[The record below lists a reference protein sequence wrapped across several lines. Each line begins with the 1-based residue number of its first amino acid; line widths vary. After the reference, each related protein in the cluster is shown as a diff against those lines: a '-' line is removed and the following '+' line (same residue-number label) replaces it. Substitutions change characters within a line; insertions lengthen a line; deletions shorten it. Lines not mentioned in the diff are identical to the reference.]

1 MNARRPSIVV
11 APISQRATKGRE
23 EAPPGGRT
31 ERKRGNNP
39 NPKRPIPQTSD
50 HPKLSNIILNEPRQP
65 QSRCG
70 RFLKPRR
77 TSGNYLMRLTRE
89 KLHWLY
95 ETMFRIRR
103 FEETMLEQTF
113 RGNAMGVTHP
123 SDGQEAVPTGI
134 CAHLT
139 EKDWIGSTHRGHGHC
154 IAKGLD
160 TKAMMAEIMGRY
172 TGQCKGKGG
181 SMHIAD
187 FSKGMLGAN
196 AIVGAS
202 VPLAVGAALTA
213 KYRGLENESVGVA
226 FFGDGATSQGVVH
239 ESMNLAAIWKLPVIF
254 ACENNGYAEATPA
267 WYAVSTDDIAAR
279 ADSYGI
285 PGVQVDGM
293 NVFAV
298 YEAAEEA
305 VRRARAGEG
314 PTLLEL
320 KTYRYH
326 GHFHA
331 DDPKKYR
338 KADEEEEYQERD
350 CIKHFERLV
359 SQQNAMSETELE
371 AIRDSIELEMQE
383 AVDFALDSPM
393 PPMEEL
399 YTDVYVNYS
408 NPLVGLR

>member
-1 MNARRPSIVV
+1 M
-11 APISQRATKGRE
+11 
-23 EAPPGGRT
+23 T
-31 ERKRGNNP
+31 E
-39 NPKRPIPQTSD
+39 
-50 HPKLSNIILNEPRQP
+50 LSH
-65 QSRCG
+65 
-70 RFLKPRR
+70 
-77 TSGNYLMRLTRE
+77 E
-89 KLHWLY
+89 KLTWIY
-95 ETMFRIRR
+95 TTMYRIRR

-113 RGNAMGVTHP
+113 KGNSMGVTHP

-154 IAKGLD
+154 IAKGLE
-160 TKAMMAEIMGRY
+160 TRRMMAEIMGRS

-213 KYRGLENESVGVA
+213 KYQGKESESIGVS

-279 ADSYGI
+279 AEGYGI
-285 PGVQVDGM
+285 PGVSVDGM
-293 NVFAV
+293 DVFAV
-298 YEAAEEA
+298 YDAAEQA
-305 VRRARAGEG
+305 VARARRGEG
-314 PTLLEL
+314 PTLLDL

-331 DDPKKYR
+331 DDTKKYR
-338 KADEEEEYQERD
+338 KPEEEQAYKDRD
-350 CIKHFERLV
+350 CLKLFEERVTGQSLMK
-359 SQQNAMSETELE
+359 AEELST
-371 AIRDSIELEMQE
+371 IRDAIEEEME
-383 AVDFALDSPM
+383 DAVKFALDSPM
-393 PPMEEL
+393 PDESEL
-399 YTDVYVNYS
+399 YSDVYVSYS
-408 NPLVGLR
+408 NPVAGLR

>member
-1 MNARRPSIVV
+1 MTE
-11 APISQRATKGRE
+11 IS
-23 EAPPGGRT
+23 
-31 ERKRGNNP
+31 
-39 NPKRPIPQTSD
+39 
-50 HPKLSNIILNEPRQP
+50 H
-65 QSRCG
+65 
-70 RFLKPRR
+70 
-77 TSGNYLMRLTRE
+77 E
-89 KLHWLY
+89 KLTWLY
-95 ETMFRIRR
+95 TTMYRIRR

-113 RGNAMGVTHP
+113 KGNSMGVTHP

-139 EKDWIGSTHRGHGHC
+139 VKDWIGSTHRGHGHC

-160 TKAMMAEIMGRY
+160 TKSMMAEIMGRA
-172 TGQCKGKGG
+172 TGMCKGKGG

-213 KYRGLENESVGVA
+213 KYRGKESESIGVS

-239 ESMNLAAIWKLPVIF
+239 ESMNLAAVWKLPVIF

-267 WYAVSTDDIAAR
+267 WYAVSADDISSR
-279 ADSYGI
+279 AEGYGI

-293 NVFAV
+293 DVFAV
-298 YEAAEEA
+298 YDAAQIA
-305 VRRARAGEG
+305 VERARRGEG
-314 PTLLEL
+314 PTLLDL

-338 KADEEEEYQERD
+338 KPEEEAHYKERD
-350 CIKHFERLV
+350 CLKMFEDRVTGQGLMK
-359 SQQNAMSETELE
+359 AAELSD
-371 AIRDSIELEMQE
+371 IRSNIEQEMEE
-383 AVDFALDSPM
+383 AVQFALESPM
-393 PPMEEL
+393 PDEAEL
-399 YTDVYVNYS
+399 YSDVYVSYS
-408 NPLVGLR
+408 NPLTGLR

>member
-1 MNARRPSIVV
+1 M
-11 APISQRATKGRE
+11 T
-23 EAPPGGRT
+23 
-31 ERKRGNNP
+31 
-39 NPKRPIPQTSD
+39 IPDS
-50 HPKLSNIILNEPRQP
+50 KLR
-65 QSRCG
+65 
-70 RFLKPRR
+70 
-77 TSGNYLMRLTRE
+77 
-89 KLHWLY
+89 WVY
-95 ETMFRIRR
+95 ETMYRIRR

-139 EKDWIGSTHRGHGHC
+139 AKDWIGSTHRGHGHC

-160 TKAMMAEIMGRY
+160 TAGMMAEIMGRH

-202 VPLAVGAALTA
+202 VPLAVGAALTS
-213 KYRGLENESVGVA
+213 KYRGNESESIGVA

-239 ESMNLAAIWKLPVIF
+239 ESMNLAAIWDLPVIF
-254 ACENNGYAEATPA
+254 ACENNQYAEATPA
-267 WYAVSTDDIAAR
+267 WYAVSTEDIAAR

-293 NVFAV
+293 NVFDV
-298 YEAAEEA
+298 YEAAGEA
-305 VRRARAGEG
+305 VARARSGAG

-331 DDPKKYR
+331 DDASKYR
-338 KADEEEEYQERD
+338 KPEEERAYEQRDCLKQFERRVTTLGKMTDEELGTIRGEIDQEMVD
-350 CIKHFERLV
+350 
-359 SQQNAMSETELE
+359 
-371 AIRDSIELEMQE
+371 
-383 AVDFALDSPM
+383 AVEFALNSPM

-399 YTDVYVNYS
+399 YTDVYVEYS
-408 NPLVGLR
+408 NPVYGLR

>member
-1 MNARRPSIVV
+1 M
-11 APISQRATKGRE
+11 TK
-23 EAPPGGRT
+23 
-31 ERKRGNNP
+31 
-39 NPKRPIPQTSD
+39 Q
-50 HPKLSNIILNEPRQP
+50 KLRW
-65 QSRCG
+65 
-70 RFLKPRR
+70 
-77 TSGNYLMRLTRE
+77 M
-89 KLHWLY
+89 Y
-95 ETMFRIRR
+95 ETMYRIRR

-139 EKDWIGSTHRGHGHC
+139 ERDWIGSTHRGHGHC

-213 KYRGLENESVGVA
+213 KYRGAESDSIGVA
-226 FFGDGATSQGVVH
+226 FFGDGATSQGIVH
-239 ESMNLAAIWKLPVIF
+239 ESMNLAAIWDLPVIF
-254 ACENNGYAEATPA
+254 ACENNQYAEATPA
-267 WYAVSTDDIAAR
+267 WYAVSTDDISAR

-293 NVFAV
+293 DVFAV
-298 YEAAEEA
+298 YEAAAEA
-305 VRRARAGEG
+305 VQRARAGEG

-320 KTYRYH
+320 RTYRYH

-338 KADEEEEYQERD
+338 RSDEEEEYRERD
-350 CIKHFERLV
+350 CIRRFEQV
-359 SQQNAMSETELE
+359 VISQQHMNEDELCGVRDMIET
-371 AIRDSIELEMQE
+371 EMQE
-383 AVDFALDSPM
+383 AVEFALNSPM
-393 PPMEEL
+393 PPIEEL
-399 YTDVYVNYS
+399 YSDVYVEYS
-408 NPLVGLR
+408 NPVQGLR

>member
-1 MNARRPSIVV
+1 MLSAITATVSEFSKLVTSISTNSENIRQRWQAILPSGEL
-11 APISQRATKGRE
+11 A
-23 EAPPGGRT
+23 
-31 ERKRGNNP
+31 GNCAM
-39 NPKRPIPQTSD
+39 RITRD
-50 HPKLSNIILNEPRQP
+50 KLS
-65 QSRCG
+65 
-70 RFLKPRR
+70 
-77 TSGNYLMRLTRE
+77 
-89 KLHWLY
+89 WLY
-95 ETMFRIRR
+95 ETMYRIRR

-113 RGNAMGVTHP
+113 LGNAMGVTHP

-139 EKDWIGSTHRGHGHC
+139 DKDWIGSTHRGHGHC

-213 KYRGLENESVGVA
+213 KYRGNENESVGVA

-239 ESMNLAAIWKLPVIF
+239 ESMNLAAIWDLPVIF
-254 ACENNGYAEATPA
+254 ACENNQYAEATPA

-305 VRRARAGEG
+305 VARARAGEG

-338 KADEEEEYQERD
+338 KQDEEDEYQERD
-350 CIKHFERLV
+350 CLKQFEGLV
-359 SQQNAMSETELE
+359 TQQGAMTDEDLQS
-371 AIRDSIELEMQE
+371 IRDEIEQEMQD
-383 AVDFALDSPM
+383 AVDFALNSPM

-399 YTDVYVNYS
+399 YSDVYVNYS

>member
-1 MNARRPSIVV
+1 MAD
-11 APISQRATKGRE
+11 IS
-23 EAPPGGRT
+23 
-31 ERKRGNNP
+31 
-39 NPKRPIPQTSD
+39 
-50 HPKLSNIILNEPRQP
+50 H
-65 QSRCG
+65 
-70 RFLKPRR
+70 
-77 TSGNYLMRLTRE
+77 E
-89 KLHWLY
+89 KLTWLY
-95 ETMFRIRR
+95 TTMYRIRR

-113 RGNAMGVTHP
+113 KGNSMGVTHP

-139 EKDWIGSTHRGHGHC
+139 DKDWIGSTHRGHGHC
-154 IAKGLD
+154 IAKGLE
-160 TKAMMAEIMGRY
+160 THRMMAEIMGRS

-213 KYRGLENESVGVA
+213 KYRGKESESIGVS

-279 ADSYGI
+279 AEGYGI
-285 PGVQVDGM
+285 PGVSVDGM
-293 NVFAV
+293 DVFAV
-298 YEAAEEA
+298 YDAAEQA
-305 VRRARAGEG
+305 VARARRGEG

-338 KADEEEEYQERD
+338 KPEEEEAYKARD
-350 CIKHFERLV
+350 CITSFEERVTGQSL
-359 SQQNAMSETELE
+359 MTETELSS
-371 AIRDSIELEMQE
+371 IRDSIEQEMQE
-383 AVDFALDSPM
+383 AVQFALDSPM
-393 PPMEEL
+393 PDAAEL
-399 YTDVYVNYS
+399 YSDVYVSYS
-408 NPLVGLR
+408 NPLTGLR